1 MKISKENVKTIL
13 FIAFCI
19 TMLFALIWHFEGLVE
34 LLLKLFAVVRP
45 VIVGFCIAFV
55 FNIPMS
61 FFERKLFGFM
71 LRPNKKGK
79 THKTL
84 ARLFSVLLAIL
95 TFAAAVSLLFLF
107 IIPQIVDTVSSI
119 ITRIPA
125 FTQRA
130 IEFTQNFLSRFNID
144 AKNVTQM
151 LLGGEEALTEVGNFI
166 KNNLSSVLLSAT
178 HFGTSVVSGVVTAF
192 LGIFIATYF
201 MFDKEKILGQIRR
214 FFKSIISEKTFGYL
228 AHVVEVSSKAF
239 SNFISGQV
247 LEALILATL
256 CFIGML
262 IFGFPYPLVVSVL
275 VGVTAIVPI
284 LGAWLGGGIAALL
297 ILIYDPVKALSF
309 IVYFL
314 ILQQIE
320 GNLIYPRV
328 VGSQVGLPGVWVLL
342 AIIIGSNVIGPV
354 GALVAVP
361 LASVIYVLLAEFVKK
376 REQRNEL

>member
-1 MKISKENVKTIL
+1 MPT
-13 FIAFCI
+13 FI
-19 TMLFALIWHFEGLVE
+19 VE
-34 LLLKLFAVVRP
+34 TRDWLEDLLYN
-45 VIVGFCIAFV
+45 
-55 FNIPMS
+55 FNISQDVIPEIS
-61 FFERKLFGFM
+61 IDWNGAIEAI
-71 LRPNKKGK
+71 K
-79 THKTL
+79 TW
-84 ARLFSVLLAIL
+84 FNDSYSVI
-95 TFAAAVSLLFLF
+95 FNDAVS
-107 IIPQIVDTVSSI
+107 TTTSI
-119 ITRIPA
+119 
-125 FTQRA
+125 F
-130 IEFTQNFLSRFNID
+130 
-144 AKNVTQM
+144 
-151 LLGGEEALTEVGNFI
+151 GGVFD
-166 KNNLSSVLLSAT
+166 
-178 HFGTSVVSGVVTAF
+178 
-192 LGIFIATYF
+192 GIFSLMISVYVLAQ
-201 MFDKEKILGQIRR
+201 KEKIGRFMKRVINSFFPEKCADVIHHICAQTYFSFTRFIGGQLTEAIILG
-214 FFKSIISEKTFGYL
+214 
-228 AHVVEVSSKAF
+228 
-239 SNFISGQV
+239 V
-247 LEALILATL
+247 L
-256 CFIGML
+256 CYIGML

>member
-1 MKISKENVKTIL
+1 MKITKENVKTIL

-19 TMLFALIWHFEGLVE
+19 IMLFAVIWHLEGLVE

-84 ARLFSVLLAIL
+84 ARLFSVLLSIISFALAI
-95 TFAAAVSLLFLF
+95 TLLFLF

-119 ITRIPA
+119 IARIPA

-130 IEFTQNFLSRFNID
+130 IDTTTTFFARFDID

-151 LLGGEEALTEVGNFI
+151 LLGGEEALTEIGNFI
-166 KNNLSSVLLSAT
+166 KTNLSSFLLSAT
-178 HFGTSVVSGVVTAF
+178 HFGTSVVSGVVTTI

-214 FFKSIISEKTFGYL
+214 FFKSIIREKTFRYL
-228 AHVVEVSSKAF
+228 AHVVEVSSRAF
-239 SNFISGQV
+239 SNFISGQF
-247 LEALILATL
+247 LESLILAIL

-262 IFGFPYPLVVSVL
+262 IFGFPYALVVSVL

-297 ILIYDPVKALSF
+297 MLIYDPIKALSF
-309 IVYFL
+309 IIFFL

-342 AIIIGSNVIGPV
+342 SIVIGSNIIGPI
-354 GALVAVP
+354 GALLAVP
-361 LASVIYVLLAEFVKK
+361 IASVLYVLLSEFVKS
-376 REQRNEL
+376 REQHSEL